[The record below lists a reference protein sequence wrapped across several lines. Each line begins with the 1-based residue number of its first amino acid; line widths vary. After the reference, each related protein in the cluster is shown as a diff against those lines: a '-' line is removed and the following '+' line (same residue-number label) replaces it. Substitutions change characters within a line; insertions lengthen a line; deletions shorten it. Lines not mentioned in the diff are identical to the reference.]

1 MVSSNNYTMHVSLRV
16 SLILLIVQHT
26 HLVQLMKGFNKF
38 GLSVFQST
46 ETRIHIILKFKGL
59 FIAMIIKSSVNDI
72 CLKYS
77 IKIKLILQ
85 LFIIFV
91 YSLDIY
97 PVKIH
102 YINFEFK
109 L

>member
-26 HLVQLMKGFNKF
+26 HLVQLMQGFHRF

-46 ETRIHIILKFKGL
+46 VTRLHIILKFKGL
-59 FIAMIIKSSVNDI
+59 FIAIIKSSVNDI

>member
-59 FIAMIIKSSVNDI
+59 FIAITKSSVNDT

-77 IKIKLILQ
+77 VKIKLKLQ

-91 YSLDIY
+91 HSLDIY
-97 PVKIH
+97 PV
-102 YINFEFK
+102 
-109 L
+109 